1 MGTSDGK
8 GRLLTANSDGLMAE
22 GWRRDSGGG
31 VGCVECRG
39 VRLSRQRM
47 TQASSYRWLELLA
60 RSASEYH
67 EGLRVSST
75 DARQVDRRR
84 LTRHACDRVC
94 WSPSTAPIWVPV
106 RWSPARR
113 RVLADRT
120 CHRTCHRTCITNIHR
135 EWSSALATQPCRR
148 LGDGVTLNHS
158 EQFVLPPYCPESRP
172 TLSYLKHPTTAT
184 FCSALNP
191 LHPSS
196 CLSTSL

>member
-84 LTRHACDRVC
+84 LTPHACDRVLVSVYGPYLGAREMVTC
-94 WSPSTAPIWVPV
+94 TQTSSGGLYLSPY
-106 RWSPARR
+106 
-113 RVLADRT
+113 
-120 CHRTCHRTCITNIHR
+120 
-135 EWSSALATQPCRR
+135 
-148 LGDGVTLNHS
+148 
-158 EQFVLPPYCPESRP
+158 LPPY
-172 TLSYLKHPTTAT
+172 
-184 FCSALNP
+184 
-191 LHPSS
+191 LHRQHSPKMV
-196 CLSTSL
+196 